1 MKIALC
7 QINPT
12 VGAIDSNKNK
22 ILEFYKKALSENSDI
37 VVFPELAITGYP
49 PQDLLLDED
58 FIELN
63 NVAINSLA
71 KKATNPLIVGY
82 VRKENNQMFNSAAL
96 CKDGEI
102 VNNYDKILLP
112 TYDVFDESRYF
123 TQGTWPTV
131 WPITFNGKKVK
142 IGIQICEDLWDDGYD
157 KKVSYLQKQKGA
169 DFLINISPPIPLSNA
184 RKTNEIASSNVIK
197 NLVISGFV
205 IVISLPSIIC
215 LLNNG
220 ITDPLE

>member
-12 VGAIDSNKNK
+12 VGAIDSNKSK

-112 TYDVFDESRYF
+112 TYDVFDES
-123 TQGTWPTV
+123 
-131 WPITFNGKKVK
+131 
-142 IGIQICEDLWDDGYD
+142 
-157 KKVSYLQKQKGA
+157 
-169 DFLINISPPIPLSNA
+169 
-184 RKTNEIASSNVIK
+184 
-197 NLVISGFV
+197 
-205 IVISLPSIIC
+205 
-215 LLNNG
+215 
-220 ITDPLE
+220 

>member
-12 VGAIDSNKNK
+12 VGAIESNKNK

-123 TQGTWPTV
+123 TQGAWPTV
-131 WPITFNGKKVK
+131 WPRAWPT
-142 IGIQICEDLWDDGYD
+142 
-157 KKVSYLQKQKGA
+157 
-169 DFLINISPPIPLSNA
+169 
-184 RKTNEIASSNVIK
+184 T
-197 NLVISGFV
+197 SG
-205 IVISLPSIIC
+205 
-215 LLNNG
+215 
-220 ITDPLE
+220 

>member
-12 VGAIDSNKNK
+12 VGAIESNKNK
-22 ILEFYKKALSENSDI
+22 ILEFYKKALLENSDI

-96 CKDGEI
+96 
-102 VNNYDKILLP
+102 
-112 TYDVFDESRYF
+112 
-123 TQGTWPTV
+123 
-131 WPITFNGKKVK
+131 
-142 IGIQICEDLWDDGYD
+142 
-157 KKVSYLQKQKGA
+157 
-169 DFLINISPPIPLSNA
+169 
-184 RKTNEIASSNVIK
+184 
-197 NLVISGFV
+197 
-205 IVISLPSIIC
+205 
-215 LLNNG
+215 
-220 ITDPLE
+220 